1 MIQVETFRESF
12 CCCFWL
18 RVLLVG
24 YLLFSEVEKTS
35 KDVRLTLRSQCK
47 EMFPVPEGN
56 VIKGHGESD
65 GITRKKD

>member
-1 MIQVETFRESF
+1 M
-12 CCCFWL
+12 
-18 RVLLVG
+18 VG